1 LSAVGGGGDIPKPC
15 SEHASVILGT
25 FWPGSSESSWQTF
38 ASGLQS
44 EGVRLFRESEGPQKD
59 VYRLVAT
66 DQEGMFIDAA
76 VRLIQ
81 RRAATLNNRCDAHK
95 HAATTAGRVAS
106 EIWAAKLKMAESVA
120 AAEATITAARTEL
133 EPQIQAAQGSGNGLL
148 AMSLTAELEAR
159 INTAIQQGQDEVAAA
174 SGLGA
179 GEIGTQEAGISS
191 WQPPNTLTSAGSSGA
206 ASPMS
211 FGAGG
216 APAAPAP
223 ALPMSGG
230 SGVENVDLVSD
241 SGDRPPDAL
250 TPTSQSDQGG
260 SAAGGRPPAKVEPVA
275 ATTNGTSPGTPS
287 PGTSSASQGMG
298 DPGSLIG
305 HMMSPLSSAGS
316 AGSGGSSPLSSMG
329 SGLGSFGNAGGAN
342 PAGAQAGSMLNPSAA
357 GMPAAGTGVGAGTGA
372 GAGAGQGAGLAG
384 LGTGAAEASARLG
397 TGAVSGVANGLGTVA
412 NAGSQVAQNVAP
424 AAATLASQITPAASA
439 AASTTPASV
448 GAGGA
453 PIGGMMPPVG
463 GGGGGPVAPVGGG
476 TPGPAPAATPAAA
489 PPASGVGGPSA
500 VSGTPVGAQVAPMAM
515 PQQHN
520 GIRSIGADGATGA
533 VLIEQAMGAGADVTA
548 AMLAQTKL
556 AGYIPIDYAVSL
568 IYERTGGV
576 TAWLATSEGA
586 SCIPLG
592 VRVPQDVKL
601 AVADPVVGRELWE
614 ATAAAG
620 GANPLDV
627 VVRHAKAREMAAP
640 GTRVL
645 AIASSIKMA
654 DQIGWVEQVG
664 AQPVEV
670 LAKNVGSG
678 MDLGHTL
685 HRCEV
690 AMPWEWRQANAFDA
704 EQRLQF
710 AARHMHMAVT
720 AGHLN
725 GAACEKVMRLFEER
739 KPIADELWEQVHQ
752 ERFNALVEYDLA
764 HDRLGFGNA
773 ELARLLATVRA
784 AEVIESLHHY
794 DTAEGC
800 ADLLYAT
807 RLAGAPL
814 SAEAAVA

>member
-1 LSAVGGGGDIPKPC
+1 M
-15 SEHASVILGT
+15 
-25 FWPGSSESSWQTF
+25 
-38 ASGLQS
+38 QS

-81 RRAATLNNRCDAHK
+81 RRAATLNNRCDAYK
-95 HAATTAGRVAS
+95 HAATTAGRIAS
-106 EIWAAKLKMAESVA
+106 EIWAAKLKMAESVG

-133 EPQIQAAQGSGNGLL
+133 EPQIQAAQGTGNGLL
-148 AMSLTAELEAR
+148 AMALTAELEAR

-179 GEIGTQEAGISS
+179 GEIGTQGTGITG
-191 WQPPNTLTSAGSSGA
+191 WQPPNTLTSTGSSGA

-211 FGAGG
+211 TGTGG
-216 APAAPAP
+216 APAAPA
-223 ALPMSGG
+223 LTVPMSGG
-230 SGVENVDLVSD
+230 SGIENVDSNTLTD
-241 SGDRPPDAL
+241 GDGDHQLSPLSA
-250 TPTSQSDQGG
+250 TSNPTTQTADGQQQV
-260 SAAGGRPPAKVEPVA
+260 AKAQPAA
-275 ATTNGTSPGTPS
+275 ATTVTSPDASPAPS
-287 PGTSSASQGMG
+287 PTSASQGMG
-298 DPGSLIG
+298 SPGSLIG

-476 TPGPAPAATPAAA
+476 TPAPATTPAAG

-500 VSGTPVGAQVAPMAM
+500 VSGTPLGAQVAPMAM

-533 VLIEQAMGAGADVTA
+533 VLVEQAMGAGADVTA

-690 AMPWEWRQANAFDA
+690 AMPWEWRQANAFDP

-720 AGHLN
+720 TGHLN

-814 SAEAAVA
+814 SPEAAVA

>member
-1 LSAVGGGGDIPKPC
+1 
-15 SEHASVILGT
+15 
-25 FWPGSSESSWQTF
+25 
-38 ASGLQS
+38 
-44 EGVRLFRESEGPQKD
+44 
-59 VYRLVAT
+59 
-66 DQEGMFIDAA
+66 
-76 VRLIQ
+76 
-81 RRAATLNNRCDAHK
+81 
-95 HAATTAGRVAS
+95 
-106 EIWAAKLKMAESVA
+106 
-120 AAEATITAARTEL
+120 
-133 EPQIQAAQGSGNGLL
+133 
-148 AMSLTAELEAR
+148 
-159 INTAIQQGQDEVAAA
+159 
-174 SGLGA
+174 
-179 GEIGTQEAGISS
+179 
-191 WQPPNTLTSAGSSGA
+191 
-206 ASPMS
+206 
-211 FGAGG
+211 
-216 APAAPAP
+216 
-223 ALPMSGG
+223 
-230 SGVENVDLVSD
+230 
-241 SGDRPPDAL
+241 
-250 TPTSQSDQGG
+250 
-260 SAAGGRPPAKVEPVA
+260 
-275 ATTNGTSPGTPS
+275 
-287 PGTSSASQGMG
+287 
-298 DPGSLIG
+298 
-305 HMMSPLSSAGS
+305 
-316 AGSGGSSPLSSMG
+316 
-329 SGLGSFGNAGGAN
+329 
-342 PAGAQAGSMLNPSAA
+342 
-357 GMPAAGTGVGAGTGA
+357 
-372 GAGAGQGAGLAG
+372 
-384 LGTGAAEASARLG
+384 
-397 TGAVSGVANGLGTVA
+397 
-412 NAGSQVAQNVAP
+412 
-424 AAATLASQITPAASA
+424 
-439 AASTTPASV
+439 
-448 GAGGA
+448 
-453 PIGGMMPPVG
+453 MMPPVG

-476 TPGPAPAATPAAA
+476 TPGPAPAATPAAS
-489 PPASGVGGPSA
+489 PSASGVGGPSA
-500 VSGTPVGAQVAPMAM
+500 LSGTPAGAQVAPMAM

-784 AEVIESLHHY
+784 AEVIESLRHY

>member
-1 LSAVGGGGDIPKPC
+1 LSAVGGGDIPKPC
-15 SEHASVILGT
+15 SEHAAIILGT
-25 FWPGSSESSWQTF
+25 FWPSSSESSWQTF

-81 RRAATLNNRCDAHK
+81 RRTATLNNRCDAHK
-95 HAATTAGRVAS
+95 HAAITASRVAS

-120 AAEATITAARTEL
+120 AAESTITAARNEL
-133 EPQIQAAQGSGNGLL
+133 EPQIQAAQGTGNGLL

-159 INTAIQQGQDEVAAA
+159 INAAIQQGQDEVAAA

-179 GEIGTQEAGISS
+179 GEIGTQETGITG
-191 WQPPNTLTSAGSSGA
+191 WQPPNDLSATASSAA

-211 FGAGG
+211 AGTG
-216 APAAPAP
+216 GLPAAP
-223 ALPMSGG
+223 
-230 SGVENVDLVSD
+230 
-241 SGDRPPDAL
+241 
-250 TPTSQSDQGG
+250 TPTSPGGGINVQNVDDQTFSATDQTDHTSGHVASAGNNQTVNSDDNGHKTPHIKP
-260 SAAGGRPPAKVEPVA
+260 AAAV
-275 ATTNGTSPGTPS
+275 NGTPGESPS
-287 PGTSSASQGMG
+287 PTSSASQGMG

-372 GAGAGQGAGLAG
+372 GQGAGLAG

-439 AASTTPASV
+439 AASTTPASM

-463 GGGGGPVAPVGGG
+463 GGGGGPVAPIASG
-476 TPGPAPAATPAAA
+476 TPGPTPAATPAAGPA
-489 PPASGVGGPSA
+489 ASGVGGPSA
-500 VSGTPVGAQVAPMAM
+500 VSGTPLGAQVAPMAM

-533 VLIEQAMGAGADVTA
+533 VLVEQAMAAGADVTA

-601 AVADPVVGRELWE
+601 AVSDPVVGRELWE

-690 AMPWEWRQANAFDA
+690 AMPWEWRQANAFDP

-720 AGHLN
+720 TGHLN

-784 AEVIESLHHY
+784 AEVIESLRHY

-814 SAEAAVA
+814 SPEAAVA